1 MCDIVR
7 RLTNNIHSQT
17 SVKFPNCAL
26 LGHFWLLSP
35 EFATQPLQQGTSSKY
50 CLKAFAFNSETTP
63 TSNKRI
69 VKVVNELSDELGTT
83 KCNMSLS
90 MCLLDT

>member
-17 SVKFPNCAL
+17 SVKFPDCAL

-35 EFATQPLQQGTSSKY
+35 VTKPLM
-50 CLKAFAFNSETTP
+50 AFAFNSETTP